1 MKPSW
6 AGRTRA
12 RPTTRWIDSAWLVTA
27 AYSQLRLGP
36 ARPPGRRGDSGPADD
51 QRVLRHR
58 WQLRTEAWAV
68 VGSLPGGRVARL
80 THFGSFDG
88 LGASWERLGS
98 WIQARGLSAGEDRW
112 ETYVT
117 QPSPGMDPRDLRTE
131 LNWPVTARRRPSA
144 GQATARGTADSR

>member
-1 MKPSW
+1 M
-6 AGRTRA
+6 
-12 RPTTRWIDSAWLVTA
+12 TA
-27 AYSQLRLGP
+27 AYSSSGSGSP
-36 ARPPGRRGDSGPADD
+36 DRRDAAATPDRQTASG
-51 QRVLRHR
+51 VLRHR
-58 WQLRTEAWAV
+58 WQLRSEAGAV

-131 LNWPVTARRRPSA
+131 LNWPVAVCQPAAR
-144 GQATARGTADSR
+144 T